1 MPEGRGSRDQ
11 DPDSGRPSPTGD
23 ALDAT
28 VERARAGD
36 EDAFRHLYRAVQP
49 RLLNYLRALVG
60 HADAEDVASETWA
73 RIARDMRCFRGG
85 GDEFRAWA
93 ATIAHHRAVDHLRRR
108 RPRTPLPIEDM
119 PHQAAGN
126 DTEREAVD
134 SISTASALSLIAELP
149 PDQARAILLRV
160 VVGLSA
166 PSAGKILGKR
176 PDAIRTAAH
185 RGLRNLARRL
195 QPAPKASSDHS
206 RGPSRPTIALA
217 SPAKTLGEAT

>member
-1 MPEGRGSRDQ
+1 MPDGRGSRD
-11 DPDSGRPSPTGD
+11 DDSGPGRPHRTD
-23 ALDAT
+23 HTLDTA
-28 VERARAGD
+28 VEHARKGD

-60 HADAEDVASETWA
+60 QADAEDVASETWT
-73 RIARDMRCFRGG
+73 RIARDMRSFRGA

-108 RPRTPLPIEDM
+108 RPGTPLPIEDM
-119 PHQAAGN
+119 PHRAASN
-126 DTEREAVD
+126 DTEREAAE
-134 SISTASALSLIAELP
+134 SISTASALALIAELP
-149 PDQARAILLRV
+149 PDQAQAILLRV

-195 QPAPKASSDHS
+195 QPAAKANGDHS
-206 RGPSRPTIALA
+206 RRTSRRTVSLP
-217 SPAKTLGEAT
+217 SPATTLGEAT